1 MQDSAMQR
9 SPSLYPTETPR
20 NGGMSKNTSI
30 RAAAPQ
36 IFRRPL
42 LFVNPDDRMLQV
54 ATFLATGLQIYVDGL
69 VVLDG
74 ERLAGRIGGWLLA
87 NHILATK
94 ERWLDATASDIMDR
108 LDRPVDANGPLADAL
123 KVFSE
128 TRFAFLPVASDGR
141 VVASLSIRDLLA
153 FAGRSGAKAGGL
165 ASPLVTIDE
174 GMGVAEALRFMAEKG
189 VRNLVVRKRDGYY
202 VINERKVLEFLLSH
216 DAREIMSRKGFE
228 ALSGVK
234 VASLGAIRG
243 MQVGPD
249 QTAGSAAK
257 LLSELGT
264 PCLFVGGKILT
275 PWDIVMKTL

>member
-1 MQDSAMQR
+1 
-9 SPSLYPTETPR
+9 
-20 NGGMSKNTSI
+20 MSVTI

-42 LFVNPDDRMLQV
+42 LFVNPDDSMLQV

-74 ERLAGRIGGWLLA
+74 ERLVGRIGGWILA
-87 NHILATK
+87 KHILRSK
-94 ERWLDATASDIMDR
+94 DRWLDATASDIVDK
-108 LDRPVDANGPLADAL
+108 LDRPAAADGPLADAL

-165 ASPLVTIDE
+165 ASPLVTIDG
-174 GMGVAEALRFMAEKG
+174 GMGVAEALQSMVEKG

-202 VINERKVLEFLLSH
+202 VINDRKVLEFLLSH
-216 DAREIMSRKGFE
+216 DARELVSRKGFE
-228 ALSGVK
+228 GLSGVK
-234 VASLGAIRG
+234 VASLGAMKGRE
-243 MQVGPD
+243 VGPGA
-249 QTAGSAAK
+249 TAGSAAK

-264 PCLFVGGKILT
+264 PCLFVKGRILT
-275 PWDIVMKTL
+275 PWDVVMKTL